1 MTKFLPFPSPM
12 RIGSDICSIFRIWDI
27 VARDQVG
34 FVRRVLTEKERE
46 CYKERLL
53 SPLAVA
59 EDAKADPWKR
69 FVPLLGEYLKKNM
82 SSMQDSHELISNLRL
97 EENPSEKQRFRI
109 SLASSFGDDGNY
121 MLSCD
126 NWRLPEVTH
135 QDIKARIEE
144 IDGNATMSDLE
155 LALALQMKHASREKW
170 PKPITS
176 QIFWLG
182 RGIAKIRGRGK
193 MSGKMDDEQVREV
206 PMYDLS
212 KFLAGRF
219 AAKEA
224 IIKAHR
230 HRRITYHDI
239 DIITPTES
247 QTETGSSPPVAI
259 VKSQEGD
266 EHPYREVQ
274 VSISHDRAYATATAL
289 VCEPSSGQHEP
300 SESSI

>member
-12 RIGSDICSIFRIWDI
+12 RIGTDICSIFRIWD
-27 VARDQVG
+27 VVMRDRVG

-53 SPLAVA
+53 APLAVA
-59 EDAKADPWKR
+59 KDAKADPLKR
-69 FVPLLGEYLKKNM
+69 FEPLLGEYLKKNM
-82 SSMQDSHELISNLRL
+82 SSTQDSHELITSLRL
-97 EENPSEKQRFRI
+97 AEPPTEKYRFRI
-109 SLASSFGDDGNY
+109 SLASSFGVDGNY
-121 MLSCD
+121 MLSSD
-126 NWRLPEVTH
+126 NWRLPEDTY

-155 LALALQMKHASREKW
+155 LALALQMKVASQEKL

-182 RGIAKIRGRGK
+182 RSIAKIRGRGK
-193 MSGKMDDEQVREV
+193 MDDEQVKEE
-206 PMYDLS
+206 PMYALS
-212 KFLAGRF
+212 AFLAGRF

-247 QTETGSSPPVAI
+247 QTETGSLAPVAT

-289 VCEPSSGQHEP
+289 VCEP
-300 SESSI
+300 